1 MKKNGYQK
9 KILKSPI
16 IKVLMRDKIFSTI
29 IEANKRKKN
38 NNFFNNDQIQN
49 MLNTL
54 QDQIIIKNDQDN
66 VITEF
71 LSNYK
76 AHVENNQRNK
86 QESLKKK
93 IMFNNNFL
101 LKIIENQENSLTIKE
116 IKEEYKLIYPDSK
129 FSDSTLRRH
138 LINDLGFTFKKSAI
152 FNKKAFGIESK
163 LLNLTFINKFC
174 DLLKDNHEI
183 LYLDESSFV
192 NWFQIFLQILM
203 KDHVLF
209 YLFLFPFHD
218 LLPLLRIRL
227 PTQSRLFS
235 LLFLF
240 LLSILLLSYLV
251 CLYVDVINV
260 L

>member
-1 MKKNGYQK
+1 
-9 KILKSPI
+9 
-16 IKVLMRDKIFSTI
+16 MRDKWFSTI

-49 MLNTL
+49 MLNIL

-71 LSNYK
+71 LSNFK
-76 AHVENNQRNK
+76 AHVEDNQRNK

-93 IMFNNNFL
+93 IMFNNNLL
-101 LKIIENQENSLTIKE
+101 LKIIENPENSLTIKE

-138 LINDLGFTFKKSAI
+138 LIKDLGCTFKKSAI
-152 FNKKAFGIESK
+152 FNEKAFGIDSK

-183 LYLDESSFV
+183 VYLDESSFS
-192 NWFQIFLQILM
+192 NNIISM
-203 KDHVLF
+203 K
-209 YLFLFPFHD
+209 
-218 LLPLLRIRL
+218 
-227 PTQSRLFS
+227 S
-235 LLFLF
+235 
-240 LLSILLLSYLV
+240 
-251 CLYVDVINV
+251 
-260 L
+260 